1 MPRSPKTFRVS
12 LWLILALAMCLT
24 ASACNTMKGFGQDL
38 SNLGDSITGKAEKH
52 TDR

>member
-1 MPRSPKTFRVS
+1 MRRALNGVA
-12 LWLILALAMCLT
+12 ILLLLAITL
-24 ASACNTMKGFGQDL
+24 AVSACNTMKGFGQDL